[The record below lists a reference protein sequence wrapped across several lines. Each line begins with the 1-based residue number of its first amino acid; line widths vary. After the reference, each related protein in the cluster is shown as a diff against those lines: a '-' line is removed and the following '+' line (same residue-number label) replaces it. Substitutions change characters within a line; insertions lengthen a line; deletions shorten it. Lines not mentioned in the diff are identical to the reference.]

1 MWDDKTAGKRCAAQR
16 VQLKWWQTST
26 ERGSRGSWAWLN
38 VLELWRLFLSNL
50 STVLHWWSRHHLSPR
65 LPKDFLTTFLPL
77 VLKVGCQGGGW
88 QVKCGLLVLRSWE
101 ANTVGASVGGR
112 RTWVKRETF
121 QEPLGLV
128 LCFLKGGF
136 SSHFPT
142 YTCWLLASTCCCFL
156 LLELFSAEI
165 CGLNCSL
172 PDRRCT
178 CPVLWEA

>member
-50 STVLHWWSRHHLSPR
+50 STVLHWWSHHLSPR
-65 LPKDFLTTFLPL
+65 LLKDFLTTFLPL

-88 QVKCGLLVLRSWE
+88 QVKCCLLVLRSWE

-121 QEPLGLV
+121 QKPLGLV